1 MSVDKLK
8 RDVIDAAQKYKS
20 RYKELL
26 NADDL
31 DAFKRLMDVY
41 EHLDGVGGVTK
52 IIGGDNITI
61 SPSGGTGDV
70 TINASTTVRTVDS
83 YVATEGQYVFD
94 VTASEFDFID
104 VYINGARLVSS
115 EYSVS
120 SGVVSVLVP
129 AEANDEVVLIS
140 YYTTSI
146 SSVQTIKTLSQ
157 SDYESLSY
165 VNPNILYV
173 ITDDVV

>member
-31 DAFKRLMDVY
+31 DTFKRLMDVY
-41 EHLDGVGGVTK
+41 GHLDGVGGVTK

-120 SGVVSVLVP
+120 SGLASLLVP

-173 ITDDVV
+173 ITDDVI

>member
-1 MSVDKLK
+1 MSVQQLK
-8 RDVIDAAQKYKS
+8 VDAIDAAQKYKA
-20 RYKELL
+20 RYKQTLDP
-26 NADDL
+26 NDL
-31 DAFKRLMDVY
+31 DMFQRFMDVY
-41 EHLDGVGGVTK
+41 NHLEGVGSVTS
-52 IIGGDNITI
+52 IIAGDNITI
-61 SPSGGTGDV
+61 SPAGGTGDV

-120 SGVVSVLVP
+120 SGLASLLVP

-173 ITDDVV
+173 ITDDVI